1 MNAALAYAVLDQ
13 ITAHPQTWDQSF
25 WITETDCGTAAC
37 FAGWACLLSGDRPSH
52 EQGVLELGR
61 SRMLFRHIDFVEVD
75 GSILPNPVRYRAADL
90 LGIGYGDA
98 HALFASSNTIDQLH
112 QLVTRI
118 FGPHPLPNVATSE
131 TIREC
136 LELCPA

>member
-13 ITAHPQTWDQSF
+13 ITAHPQRWDQSN
-25 WITETDCGTAAC
+25 WITETDCDTAAC

-52 EQGVLELGR
+52 EQGVLRPGPSGTFKHLAA
-61 SRMLFRHIDFVEVD
+61 VEVA
-75 GSILPNPVRYRAADL
+75 GIFLPRTVRYRAAEL
-90 LGIGYGDA
+90 LDIGCNDA
-98 HALFASSNTIDQLH
+98 DALFAWNNTIDQLH
-112 QLVTRI
+112 QLVARI
-118 FGPHPLPNVATSE
+118 FGPRPLPNVAASE